1 MRLPI
6 FTGGSVVAAGLLLA
20 AAAMAD
26 VPGVPSLPAHGSAT
40 ASSHHPATP
49 VLMGNAPAQCG
60 IPASTLFDSSPVV
73 RSGKAPFSLQVEAGP
88 VGDQDIFYR
97 GMMDVAT
104 TEGKGPVVVMQQM
117 DHQAMQLQASAGM
130 HYSIP
135 SAPFN
140 LAFIM
145 RNQTEMESS
154 FSSSAQQ
161 RRLWGADPFAP
172 DADSSARTMTGTGQT
187 LSEAGLTLDHAFPW
201 GVDPLGFDAAL
212 TARRQDLYNY
222 DLPLAGYQ
230 GYQTAS
236 LEQYG
241 LDEEQG
247 INIDAGLSKTLY
259 GFDMAFRVANLFP
272 HGMERDEDIYGTKTS
287 ATVATS
293 LNCGFSTAR
302 LQLGWDARNGIGSTP
317 DQRYA
322 TAGMVFSAATAGI
335 SQPQVHVGYRRDLI
349 DSLDSTASLGV
360 GFSPSRG
367 LDLGISGIHAR
378 SGAYG
383 VMAELGFKL
392 R

>member
-1 MRLPI
+1 MLA
-6 FTGGSVVAAGLLLA
+6 SV
-20 AAAMAD
+20 AMAD
-26 VPGVPSLPAHGSAT
+26 VPGVPSLPDHDSTT
-40 ASSHHPATP
+40 ASSRHSASLGLAGPGLAES
-49 VLMGNAPAQCG
+49 APAQCG
-60 IPASTLFDSSPVV
+60 IPASTLFNSSPAAG
-73 RSGKAPFSLQVEAGP
+73 SGKAPFSLQVEAGP
-88 VGDQDIFYR
+88 AGDQDIFYR

-130 HYSIP
+130 HYRIP

-154 FSSSAQQ
+154 FSSSANQQ
-161 RRLWGADPFAP
+161 RLWGADPFALG
-172 DADSSARTMTGTGQT
+172 ADSSTRTMTGTGQT

-201 GVDPLGFDAAL
+201 GADPLGFDAAL

-230 GYQTAS
+230 RRDYQTAY

-259 GFDMAFRVANLFP
+259 GFDMAFRIANLFP

-293 LNCGFSTAR
+293 LNCGFSMAR

-322 TAGMVFSAATAGI
+322 TAGMIFSAATAAVP
-335 SQPQVHVGYRRDLI
+335 QPQLHVSYRRDLI

-367 LDLGISGIHAR
+367 FDLGISGIHAR